1 MFSAVVFTV
10 RNSME
15 VLSVE
20 AKGRDDKFDNS
31 RLFSGFVTHHVSRWP
46 AARLLRVRIVFFDQT
61 AGTAHALLARASP
74 KRRDGPEEEGPLLER
89 HRRGGEARRWRH
101 ELLPGACPPGRVV
114 RNVSPNPT
122 HSTRFWH
129 TPRDRGC
136 RRVRHTSGI
145 ATPRARTPTRV
156 VLTTQK
162 RAGSEEVPCAWLGC
176 CAPERAVNA
185 KVLPLAGARES
196 PPRVFLQ

>member
-1 MFSAVVFTV
+1 MFRFCRSTRKGTQFKFSAFRV
-10 RNSME
+10 RNS
-15 VLSVE
+15 
-20 AKGRDDKFDNS
+20 S
-31 RLFSGFVTHHVSRWP
+31 RGP
-46 AARLLRVRIVFFDQT
+46 AARLLNATRNRLFGEFGSSPTITT
-61 AGTAHALLARASP
+61 AGTAHALPARASP
-74 KRRDGPEEEGPLLER
+74 KRCDGPEEEGPLLER
-89 HRRGGEARRWRH
+89 QRRGGEARRWRH

-196 PPRVFLQ
+196 PPRVFE

>member
-1 MFSAVVFTV
+1 
-10 RNSME
+10 ME

-31 RLFSGFVTHHVSRWP
+31 RLFSGFVTQHVSRWP

-74 KRRDGPEEEGPLLER
+74 KRRDGPEEEVPLLER

-156 VLTTQK
+156 ILTTQK
-162 RAGSEEVPCAWLGC
+162 RASAEEVPCAWRGR

-185 KVLPLAGARES
+185 KVLPLACTRES
-196 PPRVFLQ
+196 PPRVFE